1 MPRSRIQQMERVLT
15 FAARF
20 LEEVREDIHRCKMD
34 GSDTPPRIRSVHER
48 PGHATPEFRTLTIPI
63 PDGYGG
69 LSPEV
74 LSGAI
79 AKFAAGKRPDCLLL
93 ALEAENGDGPLL
105 IAEARCRYG
114 TRLFWMQPFTWRASK
129 LEWGEPLDGGWQ
141 DPDGE
146 EMILDAAFT
155 GARTVAAG
163 A

>member
-1 MPRSRIQQMERVLT
+1 MERVLT
-15 FAARF
+15 YAARF
-20 LEEVREDIHRCKMD
+20 LEETRDDIQRCKMD
-34 GSDTPPRIRSVHER
+34 GSDVPPRIRSVHER

-63 PDGYGG
+63 PDVFGG

-79 AKFAAGKRPDCLLL
+79 AKFAAGRKPECLIL

-114 TRLFWMQPFTWRASK
+114 TRLFWMQPFTWIASK

-141 DPDGE
+141 DPGGE
-146 EMILDAAFT
+146 EMILDAAFS
-155 GARTVAAG
+155 RTVAIG